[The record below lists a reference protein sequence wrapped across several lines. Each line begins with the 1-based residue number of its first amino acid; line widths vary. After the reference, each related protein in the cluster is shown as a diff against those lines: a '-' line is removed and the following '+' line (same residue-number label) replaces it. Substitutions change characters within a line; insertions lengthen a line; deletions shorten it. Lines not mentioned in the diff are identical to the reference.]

1 MIVEYNKNVPN
12 FISFSKGT
20 NQKNTA
26 VNPLSYSKSFPHSSE
41 VNKEEEL
48 NDENI
53 EDINK
58 DGISISSYHN
68 IVNVAGNIDSEN
80 REHHYIKDLDLDI
93 PNPSNHFKPTK
104 ILNVTPS
111 FLTPDL
117 FINNKNIMIDENG
130 LMSSPEDKRGKFTFF
145 GIDPNPNLE
154 EHQSDILVDLD
165 NETLHKN
172 NINKKFPLFYI
183 VYDPKVDLF
192 ILKSLTKDFYFSLIL
207 TPFVQIQLDTQ
218 RKSYMKIGKVVVT
231 ITIKKEIEIL
241 KIKVRKAEFMKEKKV
256 YSFNNKQCPIT
267 IGRANAQVII
277 KNESV
282 SKAHVTIDYDKV
294 NDKYFIVDNG
304 STNGSQLLLHE
315 GKSIFLEGTMSFVL
329 GNKQFK
335 IEEKK

>member
-41 VNKEEEL
+41 VNKEEEI
-48 NDENI
+48 NDEKI
-53 EDINK
+53 ENINK

-80 REHHYIKDLDLDI
+80 REHHYIKDLDLNI

-130 LMSSPEDKRGKFTFF
+130 LMSSQEDKRGKFTFF

-154 EHQSDILVDLD
+154 EHQSDI
-165 NETLHKN
+165 
-172 NINKKFPLFYI
+172 
-183 VYDPKVDLF
+183 
-192 ILKSLTKDFYFSLIL
+192 
-207 TPFVQIQLDTQ
+207 
-218 RKSYMKIGKVVVT
+218 
-231 ITIKKEIEIL
+231 
-241 KIKVRKAEFMKEKKV
+241 
-256 YSFNNKQCPIT
+256 
-267 IGRANAQVII
+267 
-277 KNESV
+277 
-282 SKAHVTIDYDKV
+282 
-294 NDKYFIVDNG
+294 
-304 STNGSQLLLHE
+304 
-315 GKSIFLEGTMSFVL
+315 
-329 GNKQFK
+329 
-335 IEEKK
+335 